1 MDKVGDR
8 RPAVEENRSSE
19 EDVRSQSMVAAV
31 SCPAAA
37 TARLTLPGVMDSEGR
52 VDESRLRL
60 YIFKN
65 GIYLFFNI
73 IFVMICNIKLFI

>member
-1 MDKVGDR
+1 
-8 RPAVEENRSSE
+8 
-19 EDVRSQSMVAAV
+19 MVAAV

-65 GIYLFFNI
+65 GIYLFFYLSIYQFFYI